1 MEKETL
7 TEQDIVCQ
15 EILKAGMPMDPC
27 RKCTPEKRK
36 ICTGC
41 QEKDD
46 YVERAKVYISA
57 RNHEDHRASVDAIGK
72 LGELADIAKDMQNLL
87 DQLPK
92 EIKDVVDPTGVFA
105 DSKDDKPVNPL
116 IAAARKGAGK
126 L

>member
-1 MEKETL
+1 MYVGEKEN
-7 TEQDIVCQ
+7 
-15 EILKAGMPMDPC
+15 
-27 RKCTPEKRK
+27 
-36 ICTGC
+36 CTGC

-46 YVERAKVYISA
+46 YVERVKAYMSA
-57 RNHEDHRASVDAIGK
+57 RNHEDHNARVDAIGK
-72 LGELADIAKDMQNLL
+72 LEELADTAKDIQNLL

-126 L
+126 